1 MFALYCF
8 LAIIAITLAVCC
20 IILLT
25 SRKPTEPDEV
35 DVAIANEEDDD
46 DGWSDQDVDDFTE
59 YFGEF
64 GDFS

>member
-8 LAIIAITLAVCC
+8 LAIIAITLAVCS
-20 IILLT
+20 IILRT

-35 DVAIANEEDDD
+35 DVALANEEDD
-46 DGWSDQDVDDFTE
+46 DGWSDQEADDFTE

>member
-8 LAIIAITLAVCC
+8 LAIIAITLAACC
-20 IILLT
+20 IILRT